1 MSPGAWFA
9 MSSRWLCAL
18 IAVVSLIL
26 AADAARAIPTGTL
39 ARSQGLISRIM
50 KTDVPRDRQGA
61 DVLLDELHLIGDA
74 TDFDQFRTFLQ
85 WSDVNY
91 FLGVETPTMTVG
103 EAVAKAK
110 SGERASQ
117 ASRDALFKKIVTLDL
132 TATAA
137 EGVSEPLDHKFEVT
151 PGLWA
156 APLPDDDQYPVE
168 YYVAAQ
174 YRNNLAVPALLK
186 SRVYRGRLIA
196 TTVVLECPATE
207 VAPGAKATV
216 ICHAAEPGA
225 RIRGDEATY
234 TGMLDLKRHGADGA
248 IVERSIQGGSPTRE
262 AVDTPE
268 KLVYTPYEPTPETR
282 SAALSALKEL
292 GCIPDRGSC
301 RPSQAERLRSPAMG
315 MLLVY
320 ALLAVGVLYLR
331 YRSLEAGAPRH
342 WSKAIFA
349 MYTVVASATVAFA
362 TVHQTSVP
370 GPPPYWGFLTFAVED
385 LLGWPWTRVLVLP
398 GGDEFFAADG
408 TYIFLPFLLVNTA
421 ILGAIAFMPARS
433 RRGTRPP
440 YQSVGR

>member
-1 MSPGAWFA
+1 MSSGAWFA
-9 MSSRWLCAL
+9 MSSRWLCTL
-18 IAVVSLIL
+18 IVVVSLVL
-26 AADAARAIPTGTL
+26 AADAARAIPAGTL

-50 KTDVPRDRQGA
+50 KTEVPRDRQGA

-74 TDFDQFRTFLQ
+74 TDFDQFRTFLH
-85 WSDVNY
+85 WSDVDS

-110 SGERASQ
+110 GGASAYQ
-117 ASRDALFKKIVTLDL
+117 ASRDALFKKVVTLDL
-132 TATAA
+132 TATTS
-137 EGVSEPLDHKFEVT
+137 ESVDEPLDHKFEVT

-174 YRNNLAVPALLK
+174 YRNNLAVPVLLK

-196 TTVVLECPATE
+196 TTVVLECPPTE

-216 ICHAAEPGA
+216 ICHATEPGA

-234 TGMLDLKRHGADGA
+234 AGMLDLKRHGADGA
-248 IVERSIQGGSPTRE
+248 IVERSIQGGTPTRVV
-262 AVDTPE
+262 VDTPE
-268 KLVYTPYEPTPETR
+268 KFVYTAYEPTPETR

-301 RPSQAERLRSPAMG
+301 RPSQAEKLRSPAMG
-315 MLLVY
+315 LLLVY

-331 YRSLEAGAPRH
+331 HRSLVAGAPRP

-349 MYTVVASATVAFA
+349 MYMVVASATVAFA
-362 TVHQTSVP
+362 TVHPTTVP
-370 GPPPYWGFLTFAVED
+370 GPPPYWGFLTFTAED
-385 LLGWPWTRVLVLP
+385 LLGWPWTQAFVLP
-398 GGDEFFAADG
+398 GGDELFSADG
-408 TYIFLPFLLVNTA
+408 TYILLPFLLVNAA

-433 RRGTRPP
+433 RRGARPP